1 MRFLVRTVVV
11 LLVLG
16 VLVGVLLVV
25 GEMLARQQVE
35 AAVTDAVE
43 RELREITTG
52 DEDFASVETTL
63 GGWALVGIATGR
75 FEQVQVDARD
85 GVIEEVPVDDVRVV
99 ATGVSSDGRSA
110 ESLQVTLRAEAGPA
124 IAAELEPEQAVSVE
138 SVVALPPDRVR
149 LTSPFE
155 LPLVGRV
162 PVDVEVLFREADGG
176 IVVEPVAAQAAG
188 IEVDLTRVDLLP
200 SHGIAADELPA
211 GLRVEGVEVVDE
223 SGTAVVV
230 SELSC
235 TAGCTLRR

>member
-1 MRFLVRTVVV
+1 MRFLVRTLVV
-11 LLVLG
+11 LLVLAA
-16 VLVGVLLVV
+16 LVGVLAVV
-25 GEMLARQQVE
+25 GERFARQQVE

-52 DEDFASVETTL
+52 DEGFASVETTL
-63 GGWALVGIATGR
+63 RGWALVGIATGR
-75 FEQVQVDARD
+75 FDQVEVLARD
-85 GVIEEVPVDDVRVV
+85 GVIEEVPVDEVRVV
-99 ATGVSSDGRSA
+99 ATGVSSDGRST
-110 ESLQVTLRAEAGPA
+110 ETLRATIRAEAGPA
-124 IAAELEPEQAVSVE
+124 IAAELEPEQAGLVE
-138 SVVALPPDRVR
+138 SVVAVPPDRVR

-176 IVVEPVAAQAAG
+176 VVVEPVTALAAG
-188 IEVDLTRVDLLP
+188 LEVDLTQVDLLP

-211 GLRVEGVEVVDE
+211 GLRVDSVEVVDE

-235 TAGCTLRR
+235 TGGCALRG